1 MRVKWRV
8 MSVTFHQLELLLL
21 ARVHNELKSVVIAV
35 GREVQFDEAALRDE
49 QSTALDLAAE
59 EARVSRVVQGRG
71 PVVNLRVSSK
81 SINSPEGLI
90 CCSWA
95 SAFDALPWE
104 LARSNAAIIYLD

>member
-1 MRVKWRV
+1 MRLPGSDGLPSAMRVKWRV
-8 MSVTFHQLELLLL
+8 MSVTFHQLKLLLL

-59 EARVSRVVQGRG
+59 EARVARVVQGRG

-90 CCSWA
+90 CCS
-95 SAFDALPWE
+95 
-104 LARSNAAIIYLD
+104 